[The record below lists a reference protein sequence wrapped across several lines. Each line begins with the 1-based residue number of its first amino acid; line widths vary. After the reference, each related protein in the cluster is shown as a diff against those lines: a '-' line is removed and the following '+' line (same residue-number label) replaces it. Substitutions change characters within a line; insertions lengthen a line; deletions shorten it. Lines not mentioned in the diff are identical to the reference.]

1 MEIWETVIEL
11 ELDNESVSTV
21 ISLSSMI
28 EGHCSNE

>member
-28 EGHCSNE
+28 KGHYSNE